1 MDETDLASQV
11 SLWTLAFVLATF
23 KYILGQIPNKTT
35 IEWSPESIAAR
46 YLDYFPNV
54 YHKIDFIV
62 DPSALAHALHD
73 YSGVLEKTYMHI
85 VVATKQRTQTEACL
99 KQFGSKSAN
108 IYKYYIKFNFDA
120 TFEYDFD
127 ATLFECT
134 EFSGDITRPQFWE
147 TPLIRCICG
156 LAFAL
161 QNTKAGKK
169 QQFFGSS
176 TYRMTL
182 TDIIAR
188 TQFKNVMADLNKQP
202 PPPIILSHDKRAG
215 ACGITPRAIVLGG
228 NKRAISS
235 MDEARDC
242 TRLYSANKWCTA
254 SDYVEGGP
262 TFDEQQTAIQQT
274 MPNLVRTIFNALML
288 WYPSSTRKIAAQHG
302 INIVVML
309 FVRMPQI

>member
-1 MDETDLASQV
+1 
-11 SLWTLAFVLATF
+11 
-23 KYILGQIPNKTT
+23 
-35 IEWSPESIAAR
+35 
-46 YLDYFPNV
+46 
-54 YHKIDFIV
+54 
-62 DPSALAHALHD
+62 LAHALHD

-134 EFSGDITRPQFWE
+134 EFSGDITRPQLWE

-156 LAFAL
+156 LEFAL

-274 MPNLVRTIFNALML
+274 MPNLVRTIFNALVSEQHEKNSRTAWNQYCCDVVRANAANL
-288 WYPSSTRKIAAQHG
+288 TPSQQLIIRENDKRVLRIRTKTSRRIQSITLVPSILFNSSTQHLVNCEYLLSNST
-302 INIVVML
+302 I
-309 FVRMPQI
+309 